1 MNPGNIYFIS
11 YPLIFLYFLL
21 VHCDLPSTIC
31 PSSSPLSLFPL
42 SLSVSLLPLC
52 WFKSYWWTWLLF
64 LQPPCSHFL
73 TCCLIDRV
81 LVCTNWA
88 FDYKHP
94 PPPAHTHT
102 NTHNTPSL
110 YGWGKCKSFFPL
122 TAVISVCW
130 QRLQKRL
137 DKEASFPMTV
147 FVFVFLLL
155 SLPIHTYHAKAYM
168 KYNNT
173 QRRDHMLMLS
183 LIRIHSYSHTLRSAQ
198 LQTIELDRC
207 WISEAD
213 TSVDMWE

>member
-11 YPLIFLYFLL
+11 YLLIFLYFLL

-42 SLSVSLLPLC
+42 LLSVSLLPLC

-94 PPPAHTHT
+94 PPPPHTHT

-147 FVFVFLLL
+147 FFKFFFYCCLFQYTHILQRHIWNTTTHKDVTTCSCSRSFVYTL
-155 SLPIHTYHAKAYM
+155 IHTHWV
-168 KYNNT
+168 
-173 QRRDHMLMLS
+173 R
-183 LIRIHSYSHTLRSAQ
+183 SYRL
-198 LQTIELDRC
+198 
-207 WISEAD
+207 
-213 TSVDMWE
+213 